1 MLLEEH
7 DFSQTRKKK
16 KKITK
21 KILEQSFPNLLR
33 ILHSFLLESNMKP
46 LQDVF

>member
-1 MLLEEH
+1 MI
-7 DFSQTRKKK
+7 FRKLVRKK